1 MKKFLATTSL
11 LLFTL
16 TSSMSFAANKTI
28 TLSIPDMNCPSCPY
42 MVEQSLSR
50 VDGVQAA
57 GSDLVTRTT
66 DVAFDDAIASVDKIL
81 RAIVAIGYESSVLAT
96 GEGS

>member
-57 GSDLVTRTT
+57 EADLVTRTA
-66 DVAFDDAIASVDKIL
+66 DVTFDDAIASVDEIL
-81 RAIVAIGYESSVLAT
+81 RATAAIGYESSVLAT